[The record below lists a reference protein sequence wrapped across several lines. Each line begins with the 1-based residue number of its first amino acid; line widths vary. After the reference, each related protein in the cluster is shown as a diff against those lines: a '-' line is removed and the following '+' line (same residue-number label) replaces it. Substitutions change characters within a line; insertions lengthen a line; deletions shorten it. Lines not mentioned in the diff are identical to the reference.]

1 MKATAVAHPIQGLIK
16 YHGLKNARLRIPFH
30 DSISVCVDTLQTT
43 TTVEATNSLKED
55 LVMINR
61 RKAVGSDFERVEV
74 VLNKLKTMTDYS
86 GHFKVISR
94 NSITSGKG
102 LGFSASGFAALGTA
116 SCAALNFDIGY
127 ISLSEL
133 VRLGAGS
140 ATRSL
145 AGSFAVWYADKD
157 GKSFAEQIVEPENVD
172 LGMVIAPIP
181 SSVRTDEAHSEVLSS
196 PLFKARL
203 KYVTN
208 IIRTMENAIKTGDV
222 TTIGRFAEG
231 DSLNLHA
238 STMTGKAH
246 MVLWEPET
254 VRMIKEVQKMRREGI
269 PAWYSIDTGPS
280 VFVNAFTEY
289 VEKVAGRLRRLGLS
303 NVITSK
309 VGGKPLLSSKHLF

>member
-1 MKATAVAHPIQGLIK
+1 MKATVIAHPIQGLIK
-16 YHGLKNARLRIPFH
+16 YHGLKNARFRIPFH
-30 DSISVCVDTLQTT
+30 DSISVCVDGLRTT

-55 LVMINR
+55 LVMINGK
-61 RKAVGSDFERVEV
+61 KAVGTQLERVEV

-86 GHFKVISR
+86 GHFQVVSQ
-94 NSITSGKG
+94 NSMTNGKG

-116 SCAALNFDIGY
+116 ACAALNFDIDY

-145 AGSFAVWYADKD
+145 AGSFAIWYADKN
-157 GKSFAEQIVEPENVD
+157 GKSFAEQMVKPETVD
-172 LGMVIAPIP
+172 LSMVIVPVP

-203 KYVTN
+203 KYVTK

-222 TTIGRFAEG
+222 ATIGRLAEE

-238 STMTGKAH
+238 ITMTGKTH

-254 VRMIKEVQKMRREGI
+254 VRIIKEAQKMRREGI

-280 VFVNAFTEY
+280 VFVNTFTEH
-289 VEKVAGRLRRLGLS
+289 VEKVADRLRRLSLS
-303 NVITSK
+303 SIIPSK
-309 VGGKPLLSSKHLF
+309 VGGKPFLTSKHLF

>member
-16 YHGLKNARLRIPFH
+16 YHGLKDARLRIPFH

-43 TTVEATNSLKED
+43 TTVEATNSLRENF
-55 LVMINR
+55 VMINGK
-61 RKAVGSDFERVEV
+61 KAMGTDLERVEV
-74 VLNKLKTMTDYS
+74 VLNKLRTMTDYS

-94 NSITSGKG
+94 NSITNGKG

-116 SCAALNFDIGY
+116 ACAALNFDIDY

-145 AGSFAVWYADKD
+145 AGNFAIWYADKN
-157 GKSFAEQIVEPENVD
+157 GKSYAEQIVEPENVD
-172 LGMVIAPIP
+172 LGMVIAPIR

-203 KYVTN
+203 KYVTK
-208 IIRTMENAIKTGDV
+208 IIRMMESAIKAGGV
-222 TTIGRFAEG
+222 ATIGRLAEG

-238 STMTGKAH
+238 ITMTGKTH

-254 VRMIKEVQKMRREGI
+254 VRIIKGVQKMRREGI
-269 PAWYSIDTGPS
+269 PAWYSMDTGPS
-280 VFVNAFTEY
+280 VFVNTFTEY
-289 VEKVAGRLRRLGLS
+289 VEKVADRLRGLGCS
-303 NVITSK
+303 SIIPSK
-309 VGGKPLLSSKHLF
+309 VGGKPFLSSKHLF

>member
-1 MKATAVAHPIQGLIK
+1 MKATAFAHPIQGLIK
-16 YHGLKNARLRIPFH
+16 YHGLKNTRLRIPFH
-30 DSISVCVDTLQTT
+30 DSISVCVDALQTT
-43 TTVEATNSLKED
+43 TTVEATNSLKKD
-55 LVMINR
+55 LVMINGK
-61 RKAVGSDFERVEV
+61 KAVGTQLERVEV

-86 GHFKVISR
+86 GHFKVVSQ
-94 NSITSGKG
+94 NNITNGKG

-116 SCAALNFDIGY
+116 SCTALNFDIDY

-157 GKSFAEQIVEPENVD
+157 GKSFAEQMVKPETVD
-172 LGMVIAPIP
+172 LGMVIAPVP

-203 KYVTN
+203 KYVAT
-208 IIRTMENAIKTGDV
+208 IIRTMENAIKAGDV
-222 TTIGRFAEG
+222 ATIGRLAEE

-238 STMTGKAH
+238 ITMTGKAH

-254 VRMIKEVQKMRREGI
+254 VRIIKEVQKMRREGI
-269 PAWYSIDTGPS
+269 PAWYSMDTGPS
-280 VFVNAFTEY
+280 VFVNTFTEY
-289 VEKVAGRLRRLGLS
+289 VEKVADRLGGLGCS
-303 NVITSK
+303 SIITSK
-309 VGGKPLLSSKHLF
+309 VGGKPFLSGKHLF